1 MDNLV
6 NFADAVRSSIQRG
19 EGAGKDIPGV
29 IQLADGTG
37 KGNIP
42 KQTFTPSR
50 RTEAPPAQHAKVSAS
65 INTVSKVWFWQPS
78 EDRELK
84 KYVHKFGGKRWKA
97 VASNIP
103 GRTHIQCLQRWKRLK
118 QAETN
123 RRPTVQKKGR
133 TVPREW
139 TKIEDEALRRA
150 VDTYGPKGWK
160 TIAQMVSGRNGV
172 QCSHRWNKVLA
183 PGLTKGKWT
192 AEEDG
197 LLTKL
202 YSCQAGVVFE
212 EFASNAQGEVR
223 GGLRVI
229 DSQTAKSIQSSI
241 NWRSIATKITGRNAK
256 QCRERWCN
264 YLDPSLKCGNWTK
277 KEDRQLMALVKKK
290 SKKWSAVASEIE
302 GRTENAV
309 KVRWNQLSRLK
320 RK

>member
-1 MDNLV
+1 M
-6 NFADAVRSSIQRG
+6 
-19 EGAGKDIPGV
+19 
-29 IQLADGTG
+29 
-37 KGNIP
+37 
-42 KQTFTPSR
+42 
-50 RTEAPPAQHAKVSAS
+50 
-65 INTVSKVWFWQPS
+65 
-78 EDRELK
+78 
-84 KYVHKFGGKRWKA
+84 
-97 VASNIP
+97 
-103 GRTHIQCLQRWKRLK
+103 
-118 QAETN
+118 
-123 RRPTVQKKGR
+123 
-133 TVPREW
+133 
-139 TKIEDEALRRA
+139 
-150 VDTYGPKGWK
+150 
-160 TIAQMVSGRNGV
+160 

-223 GGLRVI
+223 GGLRVM

-290 SKKWSAVASEIE
+290 SKKWSAVAFGS
-302 GRTENAV
+302 V
-309 KVRWNQLSRLK
+309 KCSVVYQERSTKLSSSYEVSKRSTKCRASNQSSLWPFLLF
-320 RK
+320 